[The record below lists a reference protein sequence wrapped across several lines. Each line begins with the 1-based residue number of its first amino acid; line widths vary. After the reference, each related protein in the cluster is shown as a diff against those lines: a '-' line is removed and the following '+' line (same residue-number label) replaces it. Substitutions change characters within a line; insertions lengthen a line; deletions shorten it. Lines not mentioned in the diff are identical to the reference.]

1 MLSKKYTPT
10 FYSSERLSA
19 LAKLVSDTDSVG
31 KKAINDFNNS
41 DLIINNNVYNKTPL
55 INSPKSLINPMFSK
69 QNVDEIL
76 NCKPCLNT
84 VIDKNSLTDNN
95 TKFSNNNSI
104 MFTATSAGFNCGNFS
119 EFKLDN
125 KICLPRDKYKRGI
138 TVLYLVNDLKNYHA
152 WNFDFYNSYT
162 KLATNRNFISL
173 LRKLPGNTYF
183 AMSIKDDAYK
193 NLFEGT
199 KNFLSRIIGCKLIW
213 KLKYRNSW
221 CAIIYKKTDKYF
233 EVVSES
239 HNPGGIAFVEY
250 SIDKNNLNQNQNYI
264 QQSSTPLI
272 NNQIFS
278 QSIIESS
285 DTINTK
291 NEKYSQK
298 EQLQNINIDIDKI
311 IQNLTKDV
319 KELKNI
325 LLEQTKLINQL
336 IEYKKN
342 E

>member
-1 MLSKKYTPT
+1 MFSKKYTPT
-10 FYSSERLSA
+10 FYSSDRLSA
-19 LAKLVSDTDSVG
+19 LAKFVSDTDSMD
-31 KKAINDFNNS
+31 KKAISDSNNS
-41 DLIINNNVYNKTPL
+41 DLIINDNFFNKTPL
-55 INSPKSLINPMFSK
+55 NNPPKSLNSPKSLINPMFSK
-69 QNVDEIL
+69 QNVDEIV

-84 VIDKNSLTDNN
+84 NI
-95 TKFSNNNSI
+95 SNNNSI

-125 KICLPRDKYKRGI
+125 KICLPRDNYKRGI

-213 KLKYRNSW
+213 RLKYRNSW

-239 HNPGGIAFVEY
+239 HNPYGIAFVEY
-250 SIDKNNLNQNQNYI
+250 SIDKNNLNQNQNYN
-264 QQSSTPLI
+264 QQSFTPLI
-272 NNQIFS
+272 DNQIFS
-278 QSIIESS
+278 QNIIQSS
-285 DTINTK
+285 DTITTK
-291 NEKYSQK
+291 NEEYPQK
-298 EQLQNINIDIDKI
+298 EQLQNITTDTDTDKI
-311 IQNLTKDV
+311 IKNLTKDV